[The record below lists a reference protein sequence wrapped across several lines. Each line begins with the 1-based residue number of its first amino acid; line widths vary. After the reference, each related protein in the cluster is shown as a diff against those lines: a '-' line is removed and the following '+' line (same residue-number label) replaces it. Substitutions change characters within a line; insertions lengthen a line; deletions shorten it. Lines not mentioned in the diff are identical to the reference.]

1 VASFEKIVLDCE
13 MLQHMA
19 VMLQPLKI
27 DRIEIGIE
35 AMDEVGPGG
44 HFFGSSHTIERY
56 KNAFYQPFLSDWK
69 NYESWVEAGSKN
81 ATMRATEIWQ
91 KILAE
96 FEPPKIDLA
105 KQEELESYVAK
116 RKEELGSTEPMLEPI
131 EID

>member
-1 VASFEKIVLDCE
+1 
-13 MLQHMA
+13 
-19 VMLQPLKI
+19 
-27 DRIEIGIE
+27 
-35 AMDEVGPGG
+35 
-44 HFFGSSHTIERY
+44 
-56 KNAFYQPFLSDWK
+56 
-69 NYESWVEAGSKN
+69 
-81 ATMRATEIWQ
+81 MRATEIWQ